1 MRPSTFFALPLL
13 LVPAAALGQTTTT
26 DSQTL
31 QSLLAE
37 VRQLRQDLRTATLAA
52 QRAQILIYRVNAQ
65 EAAVVR
71 ASQRLD
77 EVKER
82 LPQMNAGRKHNAD
95 QIKRFEDAKEHAENP
110 SEKKQLDEL
119 ISNLK
124 ASIESMESEEQE
136 MQSRKNELEDELRIE
151 QAKLGR
157 LQDELD
163 RLDKALEYRQGNNSN
178 SGAESYLILATRP
191 SVGNL

>member
-1 MRPSTFFALPLL
+1 VRPSTFFALPLL

-52 QRAQILIYRVNAQ
+52 QRAQILIYRVQAQ
-65 EAAVVR
+65 EAVVR
-71 ASQRLD
+71 HAQDRIDENRSKLGQIRFEQKRLATQIKEFEDQLGRSETSQTDR
-77 EVKER
+77 KEIEQA
-82 LPQMNAGRKHNAD
+82 LPQLRTSLE
-95 QIKRFEDAKEHAENP
+95 RHAS
-110 SEKKQLDEL
+110 SEQETQPKL
-119 ISNLK
+119 
-124 ASIESMESEEQE
+124 MEAEEQ
-136 MQSRKNELEDELRIE
+136 LRIE

-163 RLDKALEYRQGNNSN
+163 RLDKALEDSSRQ
-178 SGAESYLILATRP
+178 AAKP
-191 SVGNL
+191 Q

>member
-52 QRAQILIYRVNAQ
+52 QRALILIYRVQAQ
-65 EAAVVR
+65 EAVVR
-71 ASQRLD
+71 HSQDRVD
-77 EVKER
+77 ENR
-82 LPQMNAGRKHNAD
+82 SLLG
-95 QIKRFEDAKEHAENP
+95 QIRFEQKRLVPRIKAYEDQLGSSETSQTDRKQIEQLLTQLKTSSEAQTSSEQETQSKLIDA
-110 SEKKQLDEL
+110 
-119 ISNLK
+119 
-124 ASIESMESEEQE
+124 EEQ
-136 MQSRKNELEDELRIE
+136 LRIE

-163 RLDKALEYRQGNNSN
+163 RLDKVLEDSSRQGSKQQ
-178 SGAESYLILATRP
+178 
-191 SVGNL
+191 